1 MCLIL
6 RARNDYCVGVYCI
19 CTYAALLG
27 VRGLDGACISGTYG
41 SSGPGQSLYQNLSYS
56 LQQMNSIAT
65 LLKDLCKA
73 LQAASKAF
81 CCASFHILW
90 GRLPL
95 AKRHDGVC
103 PVDRFSR
110 YSFLTPLSHS
120 PKPRCATQREQF
132 NDHHLQDDNSF
143 STDATTT
150 RLPTYPKSNSL

>member
-73 LQAASKAF
+73 LQAASKLSVVLPSIF
-81 CCASFHILW
+81 FGVGCLW
-90 GRLPL
+90 LNDTTGC
-95 AKRHDGVC
+95 V
-103 PVDRFSR
+103 
-110 YSFLTPLSHS
+110 LSIDSPDIHS
-120 PKPRCATQREQF
+120 
-132 NDHHLQDDNSF
+132 
-143 STDATTT
+143 
-150 RLPTYPKSNSL
+150 